1 MDMKTGIASGLR
13 KSATFTPNKDMPIYN
28 WFYYKEGFSRDLVM
42 MLLDRHARADS
53 PHSRTWHT
61 NSGESSNVLDPFCGV
76 GTTNLA
82 CKERGIDSYGFD
94 ASPLCVLAAR
104 AKTHDYDTEELKEAI
119 KQLQKS
125 KFQRQD
131 IKQLPSH
138 VRQYF
143 NPHTLEDVL
152 FFRQELENFSGKALD
167 FIMLGLITSTTRC
180 SWMYKDGAVLKA
192 RKKPVPVF
200 RKFYTRTLW
209 KMLSDVQKMQENFSS
224 KPCLASGKDMSC
236 EAQTCQTF
244 IEEGDAR
251 NLKIDSQFIDLV
263 ITSPPYLNKIEY
275 TKIYS
280 VEEFL
285 FFGQPIEKRGMRA
298 FIGLDAGAGPEA
310 IFPELPPAANAYFA
324 DMKQVLK
331 NLKRACK
338 LGAKVCIVVGDGCLP
353 EGVVHVDSLLPQL
366 AEKEGFSLESV
377 EILGVRQCTKNRVEK
392 IGQMEECLIT
402 FTRD

>member
-1 MDMKTGIASGLR
+1 MSRGTENAGFNKL
-13 KSATFTPNKDMPIYN
+13 ATFIPNKELPIYN
-28 WFYYKEGFSRDLVM
+28 WLYYKEGFSRDLVM

-53 PHSRTWHT
+53 PHSRTWHA

-82 CKERGIDSYGFD
+82 CRERGIDSYGFD
-94 ASPLCVLAAR
+94 VSQLAVLAAR
-104 AKTHDYDTEELKEAI
+104 AKTHDYDTEELRQAI
-119 KQLQKS
+119 KLLQKS

-131 IKQLPSH
+131 IKQVPSN

-152 FFRQELENFSGKALD
+152 FFREQAGAFEGEVLD
-167 FIMLGLITSTTRC
+167 FIKLGLIASTTRC
-180 SWMYKDGAVLKA
+180 SWMYKDGAVLKV

-209 KMLSDVQKMQENFSS
+209 KMLNDIQKLKF
-224 KPCLASGKDMSC
+224 KP
-236 EAQTCQTF
+236 CQTF
-244 IEEGDAR
+244 VEEGDAR

-275 TKIYS
+275 TRIYS
-280 VEEFL
+280 IEEFL

-298 FIGLDAGAGPEA
+298 FIGLDTEPE
-310 IFPELPPAANAYFA
+310 IVFDGLPPVANAYFS
-324 DMKQVLK
+324 DMREVLK
-331 NLKRACK
+331 NIKRICK
-338 LGAKVCIVVGDGCLP
+338 PGAKVCIVVGDGCLP

-366 AEKEGFSLESV
+366 AEKEGFSLV
-377 EILGVRQCTKNRVEK
+377 GIEILAVRTCTRNRVEK
-392 IGQMEECLIT
+392 IGRMEECLIT
-402 FTRD
+402 LTRE